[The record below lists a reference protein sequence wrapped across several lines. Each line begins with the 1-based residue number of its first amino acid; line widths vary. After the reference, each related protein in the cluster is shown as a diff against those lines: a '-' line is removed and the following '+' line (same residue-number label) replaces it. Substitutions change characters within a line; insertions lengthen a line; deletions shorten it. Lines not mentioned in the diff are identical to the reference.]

1 MPSTE
6 WQRLVRNPLQRRE
19 YVVVVDYNGTEKAR
33 DRRCVG
39 RREREKAGSPR
50 GAGGGE
56 ISELVASGLSQN
68 GAPPPPK

>member
-33 DRRCVG
+33 DRKRVG
-39 RREREKAGSPR
+39 SREREKAGSPR
-50 GAGGGE
+50 GAGGGDFL
-56 ISELVASGLSQN
+56 I
-68 GAPPPPK
+68 